1 RRVSSGRGGRA
12 CTSGED
18 AGGHGAVK
26 ASAAS
31 IFKLCL
37 VPLPA
42 AHAGVCQ
49 TTTHALTHARR
60 LFLSCPVFFAA
71 CCVWC
76 VCAPCPRVQ
85 FTAASRPFEQ
95 LHHSAAPPSAPPL
108 AAAAGEGRKTLAP
121 NVAYGD
127 WPMHARIHQPP
138 CTALEIGHAMLVTAM
153 LLGSSVMGGLVQ
165 SPPIC
170 PGTLHLTP
178 APSAE
183 P

>member
-1 RRVSSGRGGRA
+1 MA
-12 CTSGED
+12 
-18 AGGHGAVK
+18 AV
-26 ASAAS
+26 
-31 IFKLCL
+31 
-37 VPLPA
+37 
-42 AHAGVCQ
+42 HAGPGPAIAMH
-49 TTTHALTHARR
+49 HAAFISPLQPVLTILALRSQLAPVAALSDASLTHSPTVLPRA
-60 LFLSCPVFFAA
+60 
-71 CCVWC
+71 
-76 VCAPCPRVQ
+76 VCVQ

-153 LLGSSVMGGLVQ
+153 PLGSSVMGGLVQ
-165 SPPIC
+165 SPLIG
-170 PGTLHLTP
+170 PGTLHL